1 MQVRM
6 DEISKHKLTIMRKL
20 LSDDNLV
27 KAVYH
32 NTTDFL
38 EKPTVD
44 VSQLVYRNIF
54 PYRYVPTT
62 TEEAR
67 TYITMSVTYRK
78 SGSYFKV
85 GNITVFVFTNQN
97 LMQTDYEGVLRIDY
111 IISRI
116 DTIMN
121 KSNSFGIGK
130 LELDMVDELL
140 VEGKMP
146 GMVIRYR
153 TVDVQ

>member
-6 DEISKHKLTIMRKL
+6 DEISKHKTTIIKKL
-20 LSDDNLV
+20 LADDELV
-27 KAVYH
+27 KAVFH
-32 NTTDFL
+32 NTSDFL
-38 EKPTVD
+38 EKQTPD
-44 VSQLVYRNIF
+44 VGQLIYRNIF
-54 PYRYVPTT
+54 PYRYVPTI

-67 TYITMSVTYRK
+67 TYVTMSITYRK

-85 GNITVFVFTNQN
+85 GNITLFVFTDQN
-97 LMQTDYEGVLRIDY
+97 LMQTDYGVLRVDY

-146 GMVIRYR
+146 GMIIRYK
-153 TVDVQ
+153 TVDIQ

>member
-6 DEISKHKLTIMRKL
+6 DEISKHKTTIIKKL
-20 LSDDNLV
+20 LADDELV

-38 EKPTVD
+38 EEPKVD
-44 VSQLVYRNIF
+44 ISQLVYRNIF
-54 PYRYVPTT
+54 PYRYVPTI

-67 TYITMSVTYRK
+67 TYITMSITYRK

-85 GNITVFVFTNQN
+85 GNITLFVFTNQN
-97 LMQTDYEGVLRIDY
+97 LMQTNYGFLRIDY

-146 GMVIRYR
+146 GMIIRYK
-153 TVDVQ
+153 TVDIQ